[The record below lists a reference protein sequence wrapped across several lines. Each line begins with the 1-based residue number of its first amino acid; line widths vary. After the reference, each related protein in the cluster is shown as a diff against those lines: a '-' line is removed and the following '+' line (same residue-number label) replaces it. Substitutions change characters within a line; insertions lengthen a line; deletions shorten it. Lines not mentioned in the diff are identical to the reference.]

1 MIRRLINRNSVAL
14 VGSIIGLLSVLLGW
28 FTVKLGTLTLTLGWL
43 TLKPNR
49 LAAGTSLNLGESF
62 GRDGSIILLGLWL
75 ICFTLSLTRGGRL
88 RTVILGTAAN
98 LILFVT
104 FLFAGLDASRLLEG
118 EEPFARVSLGAGF
131 WITLAGAYIVIFAA
145 RQRLNDW
152 RVWRNLVSW
161 TGLAFV
167 AVLLLGGWL
176 NHLSILQ
183 EFIGREERFVQELVR
198 HIVLFGGSVAMGTL
212 LGIPLGIWATRSK
225 RTERPIFFI
234 ANITQTVPS
243 LALFGLLIAP
253 LSALSF
259 AFPILREFGIR
270 GVGPTPAIIALV
282 IYSLL
287 PIVRNTFV
295 SLRQLDPA
303 VIDAGLGMGMN
314 RTQVFRRIEVPLAAP
329 LVLEGIRTASVQAVG
344 NTAVAALIGA
354 GGLGWFIFRGLGQAA
369 PDLIILGALPII
381 GLALVVDAVM
391 RTFVRLATPKGLV
404 EGGNQ

>member
-1 MIRRLINRNSVAL
+1 MIGRLISRDSVAITGC
-14 VGSIIGLLSVLLGW
+14 VIGFSSL
-28 FTVKLGTLTLTLGWL
+28 FFGWL
-43 TLKPNR
+43 TLKPSR
-49 LAAGTSLNLGESF
+49 IVAGTSLVLWESF
-62 GRDGSIILLGLWL
+62 GWENAVIILGLWL
-75 ICFTLSLTRGGRL
+75 ICFILSLMGGGRL
-88 RTVILGTAAN
+88 QALILGTAAN

-118 EEPFARVSLGAGF
+118 EESFARVSLGAGF

-145 RQRLNDW
+145 RQRLDDW
-152 RVWRNLVSW
+152 PVWRNMVSW

-167 AVLLLGGWL
+167 AILLLGGWL

-183 EFIGREERFVQELVR
+183 EFMGREERFVQELVR
-198 HIVLFGGSVAMGTL
+198 HIVLFGGSVAAGTL

-234 ANITQTVPS
+234 ANITQTIPS

-259 AFPILREFGIR
+259 AFPVLREFGIR

-314 RTQVFRRIEVPLAAP
+314 RTQVFRRIEIPLAAP
-329 LVLEGIRTASVQAVG
+329 LVLEGVRTASVQSVG
-344 NTAVAALIGA
+344 LVTLAALIGA
-354 GGLGWFIFRGLGQAA
+354 GGLGWFVFQGLGQAA
-369 PDLIILGALPII
+369 PDLIILGALPVI

-404 EGGNQ
+404 EG